1 MKKLRKVLL
10 GVAAVG
16 FATLSLAACKE
27 EEKGTFDLTV
37 WGPTE
42 QTAILTKL
50 TNDFKAAN
58 ETDNL
63 KFNIKVGVVSEADA
77 YTSLQK
83 NVATGA
89 DVYAFPNDQLA
100 NLIRIGALS
109 KIGGSNLDSVKSMN
123 GEGAVNAGKS
133 GDSYYAY
140 PYAADNGYF
149 LYYDKSVYSETD
161 VLKLDTVLSKAA
173 EKGKKVQID
182 LDNSWY
188 DAGFFFGAG
197 CSYNV
202 EYDSNA
208 KEKSITCD
216 FDNANGVIAGK
227 AMIAVA
233 ANSGFL
239 NGGDDELKA
248 GIGTTLA
255 AGISGTWN
263 ADAVK
268 EKLGSN
274 YAATKLPS
282 FTVDGKDYQMSSFAG
297 YKLMGVNPN
306 SKSVKWANALA
317 LYLTSADAQA
327 YRYEKSGVGPTNKVV
342 ANSDAVKSNVALA
355 ALAQQGAYAVAQTS
369 VPSNYWSA
377 VEAFGTEVVAGTV
390 TTDNLQAKLKTM
402 ADLIKTIQ
410 TA

>member
-1 MKKLRKVLL
+1 MKKLRKFVL
-10 GVAAVG
+10 GACVG
-16 FATLSLAACKE
+16 LAALSVASCDKKE
-27 EEKGTFDLTV
+27 ETGTFDLTV

-42 QTAILTKL
+42 QTAILKKL
-50 TNDFKAAN
+50 VGDFKTAN
-58 ETDNL
+58 ETENL
-63 KFNIKVGVVSEADA
+63 KFNITVGVVSEADA
-77 YTSLQK
+77 YTQLQK
-83 NVATGA
+83 DVTAGA

-109 KIGGSNLDSVKSMN
+109 KLGGTNLENVKKNN

-149 LYYDKSVYSETD
+149 LYYDKSVYTETD
-161 VLKLDTVLSKAA
+161 VLKLDTVLDKAKA
-173 EKGKKVQID
+173 KNKKVQID

-202 EYDSNA
+202 EYDNNA
-208 KEKSITCD
+208 KEKSITCN
-216 FDNANGVIAGK
+216 FDNEKGVIAGK

-233 ANSGFL
+233 NHEGFL
-239 NGGDDELKA
+239 NGGDDELKS
-248 GIGTTLA
+248 GIGTSLA

-263 ADAVK
+263 ADAIK
-268 EKLGSN
+268 AKLGDN

-317 LYLTSADAQA
+317 LYLTGEQAQS
-327 YRYEKSGVGPTNKVV
+327 YRYEQTGTGPTNSNV
-342 ANSDAVKSNVALA
+342 AKSDAVKSNVALS
-355 ALAQQGAYAVAQTS
+355 ALAAQGVYAVAQTS

-377 VEAFGTEVVAGTV
+377 VQAFGEEVVAKTV
-390 TTDNLQAKLKTM
+390 TTANLQEKLTTM
-402 ADLIKTIQ
+402 CNLIKTIK
-410 TA
+410 TE

>member
-1 MKKLRKVLL
+1 MKKLRNFVL
-10 GVAAVG
+10 GACVG
-16 FATLSLAACKE
+16 LTALSLASCKKE
-27 EEKGTFDLTV
+27 ETGTFDLTV

-42 QTAILTKL
+42 QTAILKKL
-50 TNDFKAAN
+50 VGDFKTAN
-58 ETDNL
+58 ETENL
-63 KFNIKVGVVSEADA
+63 KFNIEVGVVSEADA
-77 YTSLQK
+77 YSQLQK
-83 NVATGA
+83 DVTTGA
-89 DVYAFPNDQLA
+89 DVFAFPNDQLA

-109 KIGGSNLDSVKSMN
+109 KLGGSNLDSVKSIN

-133 GDSYYAY
+133 GNSYYAY

-161 VLKLDTVLSKAA
+161 VLKLDTVLDKAK
-173 EKGKKVQID
+173 EKGKQVMID

-197 CSYNV
+197 CSYEVTYN
-202 EYDSNA
+202 DNA
-208 KEKSITCD
+208 KEQSITCD
-216 FDNANGVIAGK
+216 FDSAKGLIAGK

-233 ANSGFL
+233 NHEAFKN
-239 NGGDDELKA
+239 GDDDILKS
-248 GIGTTLA
+248 GIGTALA
-255 AGISGTWN
+255 AGVSGTWN
-263 ADAVK
+263 AEAIK
-268 EKLGSN
+268 EKLGDN

-317 LYLTSADAQA
+317 LYLTGEQAQA
-327 YRYEKSGVGPTNKVV
+327 YRYEKTGTGPTNKVV
-342 ANSDAVKSNVALA
+342 AQSSAVKSNIALA
-355 ALAQQGAYAVAQTS
+355 ALAAQGAYAVAQTS

-377 VEAFGTEVVAGTV
+377 VEAFGTEVVAKSV
-390 TTDNLQAKLKTM
+390 TADNLQAKLTQM
-402 ADLIKTIQ
+402 CDLIKTIQ